1 MSWCESLK
9 NAPACP
15 DYHARQQTV
24 SEQAIDLLI
33 YQSLLR
39 VSDSA
44 LTFLAQGTLQGIQY
58 GSSTGS
64 LGRKSGRIVNLHIR
78 QKIQIADT
86 VSTTRIQTPLE
97 AQYIWA
103 PEARVAIK
111 S

>member
-33 YQSLLR
+33 YRSLLR

-44 LTFLAQGTLQGIQY
+44 LTFLA
-58 GSSTGS
+58 
-64 LGRKSGRIVNLHIR
+64 
-78 QKIQIADT
+78 
-86 VSTTRIQTPLE
+86 
-97 AQYIWA
+97 
-103 PEARVAIK
+103 
-111 S
+111 